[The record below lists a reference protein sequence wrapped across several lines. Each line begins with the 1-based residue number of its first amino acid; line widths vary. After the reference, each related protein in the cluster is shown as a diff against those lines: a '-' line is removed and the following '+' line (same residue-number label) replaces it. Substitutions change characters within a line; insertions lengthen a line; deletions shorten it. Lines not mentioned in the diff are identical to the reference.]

1 MVTLTS
7 FPGPSGWCA
16 LVGLDPH
23 DVVGSEYLTKDIV
36 KPSPVHRASSAFD
49 NNPEINLAIKESY
62 ELSRAAFLSPSFLPE
77 KHQLSEIKR
86 RLNLSPRISVKN
98 SIFGDGMLL
107 SLLDK
112 RIIVTLVSGAVNE
125 VFQSVFSSILS
136 GSEMLNIESSS
147 SEAEEYVFMK
157 DPIQYLNDVEELE
170 RLSGS
175 YNISKGSV
183 RGGGEQVCVQS
194 QTPQKAAICILYG
207 AKEERALRQ
216 RLRQGHREALKALWA
231 QEVVRVKLG
240 FHGEWTASERDE
252 LLRVGEVRGFTGV
265 EVHSVH
271 KYPRLVGQASN
282 IRFVRENQ
290 L

>member
-1 MVTLTS
+1 MLTLTS
-7 FPGPSGWCA
+7 FPGPTGWCA
-16 LVGLDPH
+16 LVGLDAR
-23 DVVGSEYLTKDIV
+23 DVVGSEYLTKDII
-36 KPSPVHRASSAFD
+36 KPSPVHRATSAFD

-136 GSEMLNIESSS
+136 GSEMLNIESAT
-147 SEAEEYVFMK
+147 EAEDYVFMK
-157 DPIQYLNDVEELE
+157 DPLQYLNDVEELE

-175 YNISKGSV
+175 YNISKGPL

-194 QTPQKAAICILYG
+194 KTPPAVICILYG

-216 RLRQGHREALKALWA
+216 RLRQGHREAVKAIWS
-231 QEVVRVKLG
+231 QEVARVKLG
-240 FHGEWTASERDE
+240 FHGDWSASERDE
-252 LLRVGEVRGFTGV
+252 LLRVGEVRGFTGI

-271 KYPRLVGQASN
+271 KFPQLAGQASN

>member
-1 MVTLTS
+1 MLTLTS
-7 FPGPSGWCA
+7 FSGPTGWCA
-16 LVGLDPH
+16 LVGLDTR

-36 KPSPVHRASSAFD
+36 KPSPVHRATSAFD

-112 RIIVTLVSGAVNE
+112 RIIVTLLSGAVNE
-125 VFQSVFSSILS
+125 VFQSVFSSILN
-136 GSEMLNIESSS
+136 GSEMLNIESPT
-147 SEAEEYVFMK
+147 EAEEYIFMK

-194 QTPQKAAICILYG
+194 QTPPAVICILYG

-216 RLRQGHREALKALWA
+216 RLRQGHREAVKALWA
-231 QEVVRVKLG
+231 QEVTRVKLG
-240 FHGEWTASERDE
+240 FHGDWSASERDE
-252 LLRVGEVRGFTGV
+252 LLRVGEVRGFTGS

-271 KYPRLVGQASN
+271 KFPRLAGQASN
-282 IRFVRENQ
+282 IKFVRENQ

>member
-1 MVTLTS
+1 MLTLTS
-7 FPGPSGWCA
+7 FSGPTGWCA
-16 LVGLDPH
+16 LVGLDTR

-36 KPSPVHRASSAFD
+36 KPSPVHRATCAFD

-125 VFQSVFSSILS
+125 VFQSVFSSILN
-136 GSEMLNIESSS
+136 GSEMLNIESST
-147 SEAEEYVFMK
+147 EAEEYVFMK

-194 QTPQKAAICILYG
+194 QTPPAAICILYG

-216 RLRQGHREALKALWA
+216 RLRQGHREAVKAVWA
-231 QEVVRVKLG
+231 QEVTRVKLG
-240 FHGEWTASERDE
+240 FHGDWSASERDE
-252 LLRVGEVRGFTGV
+252 LLRVGEVRGFTGT

-271 KYPRLVGQASN
+271 KFPRLAGQASN

>member
-1 MVTLTS
+1 MLTLAS
-7 FPGPSGWCA
+7 FSGPTGWCA
-16 LVGLDPH
+16 LVGLDTR

-36 KPSPVHRASSAFD
+36 KPSPVHRATSAFD

-112 RIIVTLVSGAVNE
+112 RIIVTLLSGAVNE

-136 GSEMLNIESSS
+136 GSEMLNIESPT
-147 SEAEEYVFMK
+147 EAEEYVFMK

-194 QTPQKAAICILYG
+194 KTPPAVICVLYG

-216 RLRQGHREALKALWA
+216 KLRQGHREAMKAIWA
-231 QEVVRVKLG
+231 QEVTRVKLG
-240 FHGEWTASERDE
+240 FHGDWSASERDE
-252 LLRVGEVRGFTGV
+252 LLRVGEVRGFTGT

-271 KYPRLVGQASN
+271 KFPRLAGQASN

>member
-1 MVTLTS
+1 
-7 FPGPSGWCA
+7 
-16 LVGLDPH
+16 
-23 DVVGSEYLTKDIV
+23 
-36 KPSPVHRASSAFD
+36 
-49 NNPEINLAIKESY
+49 
-62 ELSRAAFLSPSFLPE
+62 
-77 KHQLSEIKR
+77 
-86 RLNLSPRISVKN
+86 
-98 SIFGDGMLL
+98 MLL

-136 GSEMLNIESSS
+136 GSEMLNIESGS

-194 QTPQKAAICILYG
+194 QTPPAAICILYG

-231 QEVVRVKLG
+231 QEVTRVKLG

>member
-1 MVTLTS
+1 MLTLTS
-7 FPGPSGWCA
+7 FSGPTGWCA
-16 LVGLDPH
+16 LVGLDTR

-36 KPSPVHRASSAFD
+36 KPSPVHRATSAFD

-125 VFQSVFSSILS
+125 VFQSVFSSILN
-136 GSEMLNIESSS
+136 GSEMLNIESST
-147 SEAEEYVFMK
+147 EAEEYVFMK

-194 QTPQKAAICILYG
+194 QTPPAAICILYG

-216 RLRQGHREALKALWA
+216 RLRQGHREAVKAVWA
-231 QEVVRVKLG
+231 QEVTRVKLG
-240 FHGEWTASERDE
+240 FHGDWSASERDE
-252 LLRVGEVRGFTGV
+252 LLRVGEVRGFTGT

-271 KYPRLVGQASN
+271 KFPRLAGQASN

>member
-1 MVTLTS
+1 M
-7 FPGPSGWCA
+7 
-16 LVGLDPH
+16 VGLDPH

-194 QTPQKAAICILYG
+194 QTPPAAICILYG

-231 QEVVRVKLG
+231 QEVTRVKLG

>member
-1 MVTLTS
+1 M
-7 FPGPSGWCA
+7 
-16 LVGLDPH
+16 GLDPR
-23 DVVGSEYLTKDIV
+23 DVVGSEYMTKDIV
-36 KPSPVHRASSAFD
+36 KPSPVHRANSAFD

-62 ELSRAAFLSPSFLPE
+62 ERSREAFLSPSFLPE

-86 RLNLSPRISVKN
+86 RLNLSPRITVKN

-112 RIIVTLVSGAVNE
+112 KIIVTLVSGAVNE

-136 GSEMLNIESSS
+136 GSEMLNIESPT
-147 SEAEEYVFMK
+147 EVEEYVFMK
-157 DPIQYLNDVEELE
+157 ERIQYLNDVEELE
-170 RLSGS
+170 RLAGS
-175 YNISKGSV
+175 YNISKSSV

-194 QTPQKAAICILYG
+194 RSPPSIICILYG
-207 AKEERALRQ
+207 AKEERAMRQKLRA
-216 RLRQGHREALKALWA
+216 GHREALKAVWE
-231 QEVVRVKLG
+231 QEVTRVKLG
-240 FHGEWTASERDE
+240 FHGEWSASERDE
-252 LLRVGEVRGFTGV
+252 LLRSGEVRGFTGQ

-271 KYPRLVGQASN
+271 KYPRLAGQASN